1 MEKDDLL
8 KNEKIILHTLNVHER
23 CGTPVEFFSSPQW
36 FIKLI
41 DFKKDFLERG
51 KQLKWYPL
59 FMLKRYEDWVSGLNG
74 IGVFH
79 VAVTMAFLSRS
90 CTARIVEKSFWQKKN
105 NCLLIHEKV
114 NQRIDFV
121 PI

>member
-59 FMLKRYEDWVSGLNG
+59 FMLKRYEDWVSGLKWDWS
-74 IGVFH
+74 I
-79 VAVTMAFLSRS
+79 SRS
-90 CTARIVEKSFWQKKN
+90 RYYG
-105 NCLLIHEKV
+105 
-114 NQRIDFV
+114 V
-121 PI
+121 PFPVLYCKDCGEIILAKEE